1 MMEKNHFLESCNG
14 YDLLI
19 QADGRKYDTS
29 DDDNDNNKKNKGND
43 NNYQNGVK
51 CINRTKSKKMKIM
64 VYHKIAQK
72 KT

>member
-19 QADGRKYDTS
+19 QADGRNYDTS
-29 DDDNDNNKKNKGND
+29 DDDND

-51 CINRTKSKKMKIM
+51 CINRTKSKKIVIM
-64 VYHKIAQK
+64 VYQKFLKKRHKIEVVTKVA
-72 KT
+72 